1 MDILYLILSLVIGI
15 IIGTIACYVVLRYI
29 NKRNLESSENK
40 SKEILELAKEK
51 AETIKKTIDEER
63 RLLYKETERNEN
75 EIKERR
81 AELNKLEDRLQ
92 QKEDNLDKRISII
105 EKKEQALQNKEKELE
120 RESNNIE
127 KERLELDS
135 KLEAIAGL
143 TKEEAKK
150 QIIKQAEKE
159 AEKSAFQIASKIEN
173 EAKLTAEKKAKQVIV
188 EAMQRTA
195 PEVVGDTAVSTVS
208 LPGDEMKGRIIG
220 REGRNI
226 RTLENLIGVDIIID
240 DTPEAVV
247 ISCFD
252 PIRRELARMSLEKLI
267 LDGRIHPTRIEE
279 VVEKVNQ
286 EMETNMLEDGEKTCM
301 DLGITGIHHDLQRYI
316 GKLLYRTSYGQ
327 NVLNHSIEVAQLA
340 GLLASQ
346 LGADIDMC
354 KRAGILH
361 DIGKSISVERF
372 GAHAIIGGDLAKQY
386 GESDKIVNAI
396 SAHHNDVEA
405 KSLEAVIIQVA
416 DAISASRPG
425 ARRESFENYIKRL
438 ETLEKIANEY
448 EGVEKAYAIQAG
460 REVRIVVNHEDLDD
474 LSAKKLARDIA
485 NKIEC
490 EVKYPGQIKVTVIRE
505 TRITEYAK

>member
-1 MDILYLILSLVIGI
+1 MEIFYLILSLVIGI
-15 IIGTIACYVVLRYI
+15 IIGTVACYLVLRYI

-40 SKEILELAKEK
+40 SIEILESAKEK
-51 AETIKKTIDEER
+51 ADTMKKAVEEEK
-63 RLLYKETERNEN
+63 RLLDKEIKRTEN
-75 EIKERR
+75 EIKEKRT
-81 AELNKLEDRLQ
+81 ELNKLENRLQ
-92 QKEDNLDKRISII
+92 QKEDNLEKRINII

-120 RESNNIE
+120 RESNNIR

-143 TKEEAKK
+143 TKEDAKNL
-150 QIIKQAEKE
+150 IIQRVEKE
-159 AEKSAFQIASKIEN
+159 AEKSAFQIAYKIEN
-173 EAKLTAEKKAKQVIV
+173 EAKLTAEKKAKQIIV

-195 PEVVGDTAVSTVS
+195 PEVVGDAAVSTVS

-226 RTLENLIGVDIIID
+226 RTLENLLGVDIIID

-267 LDGRIHPTRIEE
+267 IDGRIHPTRIEE

-286 EMETNMLEDGEKTCM
+286 EMENNMLEDGEKACM

-316 GKLLYRTSYGQ
+316 GKLRYRTSYGQ
-327 NVLNHSIEVAQLA
+327 NVLNHSMEVAQLA

-346 LGADIDMC
+346 LGAETDMC

-386 GESDKIVNAI
+386 GENDKIINAI
-396 SAHHNDVEA
+396 SAHHNDIEA
-405 KSLEAVIIQVA
+405 DSLEAIIIQVA

-425 ARRESFENYIKRL
+425 ARRESFESYIKRL

-448 EGVEKAYAIQAG
+448 DGVEKAYAIQAG
-460 REVRIVVNHEDLDD
+460 REVRIIVNHEDLDD
-474 LSAKKLARDIA
+474 FSAKKIARDIA
-485 NKIEC
+485 NKIEN